1 MNRWRYMFQRKKQD
15 KTPEEELNEMKINNL
30 SKKEFK
36 IIIIQMLKK
45 FRRRMDTLR
54 ILMQLKD
61 KKGDQAELQN
71 TITEIKKKLHQKK
84 INSRLDNRE
93 MYLQTGRQIN
103 GSHPG

>member
-71 TITEIKKKLHQKK
+71 TITEIKKNYTRKNQ
-84 INSRLDNRE
+84 
-93 MYLQTGRQIN
+93 QQIR
-103 GSHPG
+103 

>member
-1 MNRWRYMFQRKKQD
+1 MNRWRYMFQRKKQY
-15 KTPEEELNEMKINNL
+15 KTPEEELNEMKISNL

-45 FRRRMDTLR
+45 FRRMDTLR

-61 KKGDQAELQN
+61 KKGDKAELQN
-71 TITEIKKKLHQKK
+71 TITEIKKKTTLEK

-93 MYLQTGRQIN
+93 MYLQTRRQIN